1 MNLPLISNYGLLKPK
16 VSDPSGYVTKD
27 GMWAA
32 VPFGKQFMIIHNGE
46 QIHVAGTLVTAKSY
60 INKQIKASNK
70 IKTKP
75 NKRKPGTSSL
85 EPFL

>member
-60 INKQIKASNK
+60 INKQIKASK
-70 IKTKP
+70 VIKPKP
-75 NKRKPGTSSL
+75 KKRNSGASSL
-85 EPFL
+85 EAFL

>member
-1 MNLPLISNYGLLKPK
+1 
-16 VSDPSGYVTKD
+16 
-27 GMWAA
+27 
-32 VPFGKQFMIIHNGE
+32 MIIHNGE

-75 NKRKPGTSSL
+75 KKRKPGTSSL